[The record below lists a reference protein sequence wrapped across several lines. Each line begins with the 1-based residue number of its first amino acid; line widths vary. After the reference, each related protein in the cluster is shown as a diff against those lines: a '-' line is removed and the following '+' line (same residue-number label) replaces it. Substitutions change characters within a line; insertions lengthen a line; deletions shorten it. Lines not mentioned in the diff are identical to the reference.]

1 MAANHVR
8 PSRPSST
15 GPAHSSTKPLSDR
28 WIRPAWR
35 NGADIMG
42 YHSPLP
48 ATRVRFDPPIA
59 ARVRTLGC
67 SNPVAGS
74 SPKATS
80 QQKTAANA
88 ASSPKVSHGEP
99 AGFSPA
105 PASSILPLPRQ
116 TRAMNGRVAKA
127 TEMLTSGH
135 GACSTVP
142 APYPSLSSSASEGG
156 SEGHGGTN
164 AVTKPRRLG
173 HLCPPHDPVRYV
185 LCGTRSHYLA
195 TKP

>member
-35 NGADIMG
+35 NGAW
-42 YHSPLP
+42 S
-48 ATRVRFDPPIA
+48 A
-59 ARVRTLGC
+59 
-67 SNPVAGS
+67 
-74 SPKATS
+74 
-80 QQKTAANA
+80 
-88 ASSPKVSHGEP
+88 
-99 AGFSPA
+99 
-105 PASSILPLPRQ
+105 
-116 TRAMNGRVAKA
+116 
-127 TEMLTSGH
+127 
-135 GACSTVP
+135 VP
-142 APYPSLSSSASEGG
+142 APSPSLSSSASEGG

-185 LCGTRSHYLA
+185 LCGRRSHYLA